1 MKSNYKIL
9 LSLIAGLVLTSCK
22 SYEKTNTITN
32 PDTKAIISEKQ
43 TEPIINNTESDTERS
58 DDLTQEAIVLE
69 ESPVF
74 IFDETD
80 ELMVKGQEFA
90 ESYAKMYWSYLCG
103 YAWEDYT
110 NIKYFDFNDK
120 APDNYLELDTE
131 NGKVPFYKLLI
142 TDYTYDE
149 FVEYI
154 KSFYTD
160 EAFLEVQD
168 RVFGSFITGKDNS
181 IFVNGNE
188 PTFLYASRNEP
199 AHIISYTQNAD
210 GTITYNCCAKST
222 EEYNEL
228 DYFTFTLDEMKLC
241 PGTSDSN
248 MQLFLPQNWLNW
260 QNGTKK
266 MFDYVATDGSSVTV
280 DELMPIVD
288 RADKNMGIVNGYGDV
303 FYKDENYDYFDRNNE
318 NFRDILSSFYDVFS
332 KESRIAQD
340 YIASLNFFQDENCLS
355 ITNVN
360 KAGYKHIGESIFY
373 LDQNYSGSRI
383 IIEGEEQS
391 DPTFIKNEFEI
402 IDRTEKTLTL
412 VNTAYYN
419 EDNTDPIRTFKYKM
433 VLEDG
438 TWKFLNFEKWY

>member
-1 MKSNYKIL
+1 MKSSEKIL
-9 LSLIAGLVLTSCK
+9 LILIAGLVLTSCR
-22 SYEKTNTITN
+22 SYEKTDIITDL
-32 PDTKAIISEKQ
+32 DTTVMSEKQ
-43 TEPIINNTESDTERS
+43 TEPVINNEENTERS

-74 IFDETD
+74 VFDETD

-110 NIKYFDFNDK
+110 NIKYFDFDNKD
-120 APDNYLELDTE
+120 PDNYLELDSET
-131 NGKVPFYKLLI
+131 GKVPFYKLLI
-142 TDYTYDE
+142 TDHTYDE
-149 FVEYI
+149 LVEYI

-160 EAFLEVQD
+160 EAFVEVQE
-168 RVFGSFITGKDNS
+168 RVFDSFITGKDNS

-199 AHIISYTQNAD
+199 AHIISCTQNAD

-228 DYFTFTLDEMKLC
+228 DHFTFTLDNMKLC
-241 PGTSDSN
+241 PGTSDSY

-266 MFDYVATDGSSVTV
+266 MFDYVEADGLSVTV
-280 DELMPIVD
+280 DELMLIID

-303 FYKDENYDYFDRNNE
+303 FYKDENNDYFDRNNE

-340 YIASLNFFQDENCLS
+340 YIASLNFFQCEDCLL

-373 LDQNYSGSRI
+373 LNQNYSGSQI
-383 IIEGEEQS
+383 IIEGEKQV
-391 DPTFIKNEFEI
+391 DPTFIRNEFEI
-402 IDRTEKTLTL
+402 TDRTETTLTL

-419 EDNTDPIRTFKYKM
+419 NEDNANQIQTFKYKM

-438 TWKFLNFEKWY
+438 TWKFLNFERWY

>member
-1 MKSNYKIL
+1 MKSSEKIL
-9 LSLIAGLVLTSCK
+9 LILIAGLVLTSCR
-22 SYEKTNTITN
+22 SYEKTDIITDL
-32 PDTKAIISEKQ
+32 DTTVMSEKQ
-43 TEPIINNTESDTERS
+43 TEPVINNEENTERS

-74 IFDETD
+74 VFDETD

-110 NIKYFDFNDK
+110 NIKYFDFDNKD
-120 APDNYLELDTE
+120 PDNYLELDSET
-131 NGKVPFYKLLI
+131 GKVPFYKLLI
-142 TDYTYDE
+142 TDHTYDE
-149 FVEYI
+149 LVEYI

-160 EAFLEVQD
+160 EAFVEVQE
-168 RVFGSFITGKDNS
+168 RVFDSFITGKDNS

-199 AHIISYTQNAD
+199 AHIISCTQNAD

-228 DYFTFTLDEMKLC
+228 DHFTFTLDNMKLC
-241 PGTSDSN
+241 PGTSDSY

-266 MFDYVATDGSSVTV
+266 MFDYVEADGLSVTV
-280 DELMPIVD
+280 DELMLIID

-303 FYKDENYDYFDRNNE
+303 FYKDENNDYFDRNNE

-340 YIASLNFFQDENCLS
+340 YIASLNFFQCEDCLL

-373 LDQNYSGSRI
+373 LNQNYSGSQI
-383 IIEGEEQS
+383 IIEGEKQV
-391 DPTFIKNEFEI
+391 DPTFIRNEFEI
-402 IDRTEKTLTL
+402 TDRTETTLTL

-419 EDNTDPIRTFKYKM
+419 EDNADLIKTFKYKM

-438 TWKFLNFEKWY
+438 TWKFLNFERWY